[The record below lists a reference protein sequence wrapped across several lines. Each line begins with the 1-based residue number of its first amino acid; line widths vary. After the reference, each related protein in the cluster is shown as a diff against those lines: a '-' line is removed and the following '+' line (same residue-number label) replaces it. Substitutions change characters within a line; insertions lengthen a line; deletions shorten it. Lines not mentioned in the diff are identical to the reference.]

1 LQGKPKRADSMDIQ
15 RVGFSA
21 EAIAKW
27 ILERTEMNI
36 RVFRPPNYTGTV
48 PISPN
53 YWLFCRRLGGTYQEE
68 KERSGIP
75 KVVGDAHRWPA
86 QNLLIVQKFSH
97 SCLTQM

>member
-1 LQGKPKRADSMDIQ
+1 MDIQ

-48 PISPN
+48 PTVS
-53 YWLFCRRLGGTYQEE
+53 RLTTA
-68 KERSGIP
+68 RFP
-75 KVVGDAHRWPA
+75 GD
-86 QNLLIVQKFSH
+86 
-97 SCLTQM
+97 